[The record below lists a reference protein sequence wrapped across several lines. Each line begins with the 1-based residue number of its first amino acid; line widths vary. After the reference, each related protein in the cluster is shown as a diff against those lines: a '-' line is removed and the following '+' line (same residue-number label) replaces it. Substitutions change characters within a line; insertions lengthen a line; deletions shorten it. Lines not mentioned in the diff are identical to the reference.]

1 MEELKKSSDDIAF
14 FYGFKRVEKGDRSIN
29 IYDKNKYKAY
39 EKGLLNQV
47 AKEWH
52 KILHDQTTNIEN
64 FQEVLA
70 ERGIF
75 TKIDEER
82 KQIYFSNREITDSN
96 KKVIGLYKIANAFN
110 HQFGSKNNV
119 FDYDKSMELLCKGIV
134 KEDKDFKMLEKKFNF
149 TIRKKNP
156 ELELELTK
164 EKRGLEK
171 QIQGYKESIKEMIEE
186 KLKGYDSIPNNR
198 NITSYDREVIAEY
211 NSMLK
216 SVKTRATAE
225 YFEKTFKRSTRYILI
240 DELMDSKIV
249 KDNES
254 TDFIVDRFFTMPTTY
269 EINKIDTPRQLKRLK
284 KTIEEDFK
292 KITENIINYI
302 EETPEFYNAKKLKE
316 KNKGNFLLTDSIL
329 EKRKEE
335 EEIADLKARG
345 LYKEPIKYYSIDDVT
360 PKTKTKTITKSVEK
374 KQEVR
379 NYNVQ
384 YDEPDSSKSKKK
396 EREY

>member
-1 MEELKKSSDDIAF
+1 M
-14 FYGFKRVEKGDRSIN
+14 EKGDRSIN

-52 KILHDQTTNIEN
+52 NILHDQTTNIEN

-75 TKIDEER
+75 TRIDTER
-82 KQIYFSNREITDSN
+82 KQIYFSNKEITDTN
-96 KKVIGLYKIANAFN
+96 KKVIGLYKIASAFN
-110 HQFGSKNNV
+110 YQFGAENNV
-119 FDYDKSMELLCKGIV
+119 FDYDKSMAMLLKGTM
-134 KEDKDFKMLEKKFNF
+134 EDEEIKNIEKKFNF
-149 TIRKKNP
+149 KTPKKKFS
-156 ELELELTK
+156 ELEMELSK

-171 QIQGYKESIKEMIEE
+171 QIQGYRESIKEMIEE
-186 KLKGYDSIPNNR
+186 KLKGYDSIPDNR
-198 NITSYDREVIAEY
+198 NITSYDREVIEEY

-225 YFEKTFKRSTRYILI
+225 FFEKTFKSSTKYITI

-249 KDNES
+249 KENES
-254 TDFIVDRFFTMPTTY
+254 TDFIVDRFFTLPSQY
-269 EINKIDTPRQLKRLK
+269 EINKIDSPRQLKRLK

-292 KITENIINYI
+292 KITEEINTYI
-302 EETPEFYNAKKLKE
+302 EQTPEFSSAKKLKE

-374 KQEVR
+374 KQEINR
-379 NYNVQ
+379 NYNVE
-384 YDEPDSSKSKKK
+384 YEPDSTKSKK
-396 EREY
+396 EREF

>member
-1 MEELKKSSDDIAF
+1 M
-14 FYGFKRVEKGDRSIN
+14 EKGDRSIN
-29 IYDKNKYKAY
+29 IYDKNKYKSY

-47 AKEWH
+47 AEEWH
-52 KILHDQTTNIEN
+52 RILNDETTNIMN
-64 FQEVLA
+64 FQEVLK
-70 ERGIF
+70 ERGFF
-75 TKIDEER
+75 TRVDAER
-82 KQIYFSNREITDSN
+82 KQIYFSNKEITDSN

-110 HQFGSKNNV
+110 HQYGSANNV
-119 FDYDKSMELLCKGIV
+119 FDYDKSMRMLLKWTL
-134 KEDKDFKMLEKKFNF
+134 EDEEIKSIEKKFNF
-149 TIRKKNP
+149 KSVKKKDP
-156 ELELELTK
+156 ELELELSN
-164 EKRGLEK
+164 EKKSLEK
-171 QIQGYKESIKEMIEE
+171 QIQGYKESIKEMLEE
-186 KLKGYDSIPNNR
+186 KLKGYDSIPDNR

-211 NSMLK
+211 NTLLK

-225 YFEKTFKRSTRYILI
+225 FFKQTFKESFNFITT
-240 DELMDSKIV
+240 DEIMDSKLI
-249 KDNES
+249 KDHES
-254 TDFIVDRFFTMPTTY
+254 TDFIIDRFFTMPSQY
-269 EINKIDTPRQLKRLK
+269 EINKIDSPRQLKSLK
-284 KTIEEDFK
+284 KSVEEDFK
-292 KITENIINYI
+292 KVTEEIINYI
-302 EETPEFYNAKKLKE
+302 EETPEFSSAKKLKE

-384 YDEPDSSKSKKK
+384 YDEPDSTKSKKK

>member
-14 FYGFKRVEKGDRSIN
+14 FFGFKRVEKGDRSIN

-52 KILHDQTTNIEN
+52 RILHDQTTNIEN

-82 KQIYFSNREITDSN
+82 KQIYFSKQEITDSN
-96 KKVIGLYKIANAFN
+96 KKVIGLYKIAYSFN
-110 HQFGSKNNV
+110 HQYGSDNNI
-119 FDYDKSMELLCKGIV
+119 FDYEKSMELLCKGIL
-134 KEDKDFKMLEKKFNF
+134 KEDKDLKRLEKKFNF

-171 QIQGYKESIKEMIEE
+171 QIQGYKESIKEIIENE
-186 KLKGYDSIPNNR
+186 LKGYEYIPESVNVLPN
-198 NITSYDREVIAEY
+198 DRKAIQEY

-225 YFEKTFKRSTRYILI
+225 FLKDTFKESTKSIST
-240 DELMDSKIV
+240 EKLMESRMV
-249 KDNES
+249 KENES
-254 TDFIVDRFFTMPTTY
+254 TDFFLDRFFTLPY
-269 EINKIDTPRQLKRLK
+269 QIDKLESPRQVKRAK
-284 KTIEEDFK
+284 KNLEKEVEKIVENIKEYIHETEEYKKAIEFK
-292 KITENIINYI
+292 K
-302 EETPEFYNAKKLKE
+302 
-316 KNKGNFLLTDSIL
+316 KNKYHFDTTDSIL
-329 EKRKEE
+329 KYRQEQAEIEE
-335 EEIADLKARG
+335 LKAKG
-345 LYKEPIKYYSIDDVT
+345 LYKEPKIYYPSIDEV
-360 PKTKTKTITKSVEK
+360 PKTKTVKSVEK
-374 KQEVR
+374 KQEIR
-379 NYNVQ
+379 NYNVE
-384 YDEPDSSKSKKK
+384 YEPDSTKSKKK

>member
-1 MEELKKSSDDIAF
+1 M
-14 FYGFKRVEKGDRSIN
+14 EKGDRSIN

-52 KILHDQTTNIEN
+52 NILHDQTTNIEN

-82 KQIYFSNREITDSN
+82 KQIYFSTQEITDSN
-96 KKVIGLYKIANAFN
+96 KKVIGLYKIANSFN
-110 HQFGSKNNV
+110 HQFGAKNNV
-119 FDYDKSMELLCKGIV
+119 FDYDKSMELLCKGIL
-134 KEDKDFKMLEKKFNF
+134 KEDKDLKRLEKKFNF

-156 ELELELTK
+156 ELELELSK
-164 EKRGLEK
+164 EKKSLEK
-171 QIQGYKESIKEMIEE
+171 QIQGYKESIKEMIENE
-186 KLKGYDSIPNNR
+186 LKGYEYIPESV
-198 NITSYDREVIAEY
+198 NILPNDRKAIQEY

-225 YFEKTFKRSTRYILI
+225 FLKDTFKESTKSISTEKLMESRMVKENERTDFFLDKFFTLPYQI
-240 DELMDSKIV
+240 DKLESPRQVKRAKKNIEKEVEKIV
-249 KDNES
+249 ENIKEYIHE
-254 TDFIVDRFFTMPTTY
+254 TEEY
-269 EINKIDTPRQLKRLK
+269 K
-284 KTIEEDFK
+284 KATEFK
-292 KITENIINYI
+292 K
-302 EETPEFYNAKKLKE
+302 
-316 KNKGNFLLTDSIL
+316 KNKYHFDTTDSIL
-329 EKRKEE
+329 KYRKEQ
-335 EEIADLKARG
+335 EEIADLKAKG
-345 LYKEPIKYYSIDDVT
+345 LYKEPKVYYPSIDEIT
-360 PKTKTKTITKSVEK
+360 PKTKVITKSVEK

-384 YDEPDSSKSKKK
+384 YDEPDSTKSKKK

>member
-1 MEELKKSSDDIAF
+1 M
-14 FYGFKRVEKGDRSIN
+14 EKGDRSIN
-29 IYDKNKYKAY
+29 IYDKNKYKSY

-52 KILHDQTTNIEN
+52 NILNDKTTNIMN
-64 FQEVLA
+64 FQEVLK
-70 ERGIF
+70 ERGFF
-75 TKIDEER
+75 TRIDTER
-82 KQIYFSNREITDSN
+82 KQIYFSNKEITDSN

-110 HQFGSKNNV
+110 HQFGSENNV
-119 FDYDKSMELLCKGIV
+119 FDYDKSMRILLKGTL
-134 KEDKDFKMLEKKFNF
+134 EDEEIKSIEKKFNF
-149 TIRKKNP
+149 KSVKKKDP
-156 ELELELTK
+156 ELELELSN
-164 EKRGLEK
+164 EKKSLEK
-171 QIQGYKESIKEMIEE
+171 QIQGYKESIKEMLEE
-186 KLKGYDSIPNNR
+186 KLKGYDSIPDNR

-211 NSMLK
+211 NTLLK

-225 YFEKTFKRSTRYILI
+225 FFKQTFKESFNFITT
-240 DELMDSKIV
+240 DEIMDSKLI

-254 TDFIVDRFFTMPTTY
+254 TDFIIDRFFTMPSQY
-269 EINKIDTPRQLKRLK
+269 EINKIDSPRQLKSLK
-284 KTIEEDFK
+284 KSVEEDFK
-292 KITENIINYI
+292 KATEEIINYI
-302 EETPEFYNAKKLKE
+302 EETPEFSSAKKLKE

-384 YDEPDSSKSKKK
+384 YDEPDSTKSKKK